1 MNIRQIP
8 RDKRKNFKFDS
19 QRSGFTYFKRELIRD
34 DGWWVHPEEYDE
46 PAPHKKYIGGEG
58 ERNTGETR
66 ANRYVYP
73 TAKTEIWSP

>member
-1 MNIRQIP
+1 MDRRIP
-8 RDKRKNFKFDS
+8 RDKRKFFKFDS

-34 DGWWVHPEEYDE
+34 DGWWVHPSEYDE

-58 ERNTGETR
+58 ERNLGDART
-66 ANRYVYP
+66 NRHAYP